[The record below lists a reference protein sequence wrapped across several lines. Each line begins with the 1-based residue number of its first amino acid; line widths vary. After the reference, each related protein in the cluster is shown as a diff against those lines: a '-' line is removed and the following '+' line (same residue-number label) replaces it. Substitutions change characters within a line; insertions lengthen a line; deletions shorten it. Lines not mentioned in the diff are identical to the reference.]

1 MRQFLQLKRSK
12 QVRICHIEQ
21 IQCSKCSQ
29 VSKNDHLV
37 SKFIQLVVIFVH
49 TEILKVGVSGVKQ
62 GWHKTCIERGMSKA
76 LEATATYARRITG
89 RTAAAEIWA
98 SRQNL
103 HHAQDAYSTA
113 EAARVAA
120 ARTIELLAPY
130 SLADDLIASAQI
142 S

>member
-49 TEILKVGVSGVKQ
+49 TEILDLGVYGAKQ
-62 GWHKTCIERGMSKA
+62 GWHGVCIDSGMSNTA
-76 LEATATYARRITG
+76 VTATYARRITG
-89 RTAAAEIWA
+89 RTAKAAAWA
-98 SRQNL
+98 VRQNS

-130 SLADDLIASAQI
+130 SLADDLIAGAQI

>member
-1 MRQFLQLKRSK
+1 
-12 QVRICHIEQ
+12 
-21 IQCSKCSQ
+21 
-29 VSKNDHLV
+29 
-37 SKFIQLVVIFVH
+37 
-49 TEILKVGVSGVKQ
+49 
-62 GWHKTCIERGMSKA
+62 MSKA

-98 SRQNL
+98 GRQNL
-103 HHAQDAYSTA
+103 HHDQDAYSTA